1 MDSIDS
7 LNVNLSSFIKEK
19 NLQIDNET
27 KKLLNPLENL
37 DTPFGK
43 ILINFTYLLII
54 FPLGIGVGFFIV
66 LFKLRGG
73 LMISIQ
79 RTPILARAGISILG
93 SNPLLCGIHK

>member
-73 LMISIQ
+73 LDFDPTYTNFGPG
-79 RTPILARAGISILG
+79 RD
-93 SNPLLCGIHK
+93 